1 MVLRLIWILRQA
13 WLIAREN
20 TWLILIMA
28 KIVVAFIVIVDESK
42 FDISADSKFI
52 FGFEIFGNNLTSLDI
67 SSLTNILHI
76 IIQICLLVGC
86 KCINKNIIIN
96 TTLGYTSI

>member
-1 MVLRLIWILRQA
+1 MVLCLIWILRQA

-28 KIVVAFIVIVDESK
+28 KSLWHLFIVDGSK

-52 FGFEIFGNNLTSLDI
+52 LDLKFSVI
-67 SSLTNILHI
+67 T
-76 IIQICLLVGC
+76 
-86 KCINKNIIIN
+86 
-96 TTLGYTSI
+96 

>member
-1 MVLRLIWILRQA
+1 MVLCLIWILRQA

-28 KIVVAFIVIVDESK
+28 KIVVAFIVIVDGSK

-52 FGFEIFGNNLTSLDI
+52 LDLKFSVI
-67 SSLTNILHI
+67 T
-76 IIQICLLVGC
+76 
-86 KCINKNIIIN
+86 
-96 TTLGYTSI
+96 

>member
-28 KIVVAFIVIVDESK
+28 KIVVAFIVIVDGSK

-52 FGFEIFGNNLTSLDI
+52 FGFEIFGNN
-67 SSLTNILHI
+67 
-76 IIQICLLVGC
+76 
-86 KCINKNIIIN
+86 
-96 TTLGYTSI
+96 